1 MERELNQAAEEGFR
15 FVEAMGGD
23 TLGGS
28 ELVSVVEREVS
39 SEAIYEYR
47 VLATSK
53 TSTMEKEMNQEAER
67 GFIYAGQTIYE
78 STFGGQEIVVIMEKD
93 LTVEDTREYAL
104 LATTKT
110 STMEKELGDAGR
122 DGFYLVGLTVAKT
135 LFGGEEVVSILERT
149 YR

>member
-1 MERELNQAAEEGFR
+1 MEEELNRAAEEGFR
-15 FVEAMGGD
+15 FGEAMGGG

-28 ELVSVVEREVS
+28 ELVSIVERETA

-53 TSTMEKEMNQEAER
+53 TSTMEKEMNQHAEQ

-78 STFGGQEIVVIMEKD
+78 STFGGQEIVVIMEKN
-93 LTVEDTREYAL
+93 LSLEDSREYAL

-110 STMEKELGDAGR
+110 STMERELGEAGR
-122 DGFYLVGLTVAKT
+122 DGFYLVGLTVAQT

-149 YR
+149 Y